1 MNNTY
6 AVITDHYIIIN
17 EQERINFKNKKGKV
31 LNELEDRIDLEI
43 NGKAYNLP
51 ISIIRK
57 YNNFDD
63 NQKIYQLI
71 K

>member
-57 YNNFDD
+57 YNNFD
-63 NQKIYQLI
+63 NQKVYQLL

>member
-6 AVITDHYIIIN
+6 AVITDHYIKIN

-51 ISIIRK
+51 ISITRK
-57 YNNFDD
+57 YNYFDD